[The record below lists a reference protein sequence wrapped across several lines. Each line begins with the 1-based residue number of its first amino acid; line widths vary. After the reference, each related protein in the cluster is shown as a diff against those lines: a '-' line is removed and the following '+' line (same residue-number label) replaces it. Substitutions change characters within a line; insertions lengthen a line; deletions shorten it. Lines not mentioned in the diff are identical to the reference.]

1 MPRWTDL
8 PAFSSCVPRGRTLP
22 PLAHCATRDIST
34 TQRDLAANR
43 YQRRRNRILESSPQA
58 AAISHPYSPRHHH
71 PLDGLG
77 HAQLHDHRAAD
88 FAARP
93 ADARLADAILRRFAG
108 KAPDIHPR
116 ITDSVVRDCI
126 AAAPDSALGPD
137 GVRASACGA
146 CVDRA
151 TPASIR
157 AAQWILDFGEIQDRL
172 DEPIITRIP
181 KKALPHE
188 TRHIAPHRPRAA

>member
-1 MPRWTDL
+1 M
-8 PAFSSCVPRGRTLP
+8 
-22 PLAHCATRDIST
+22 
-34 TQRDLAANR
+34 
-43 YQRRRNRILESSPQA
+43 
-58 AAISHPYSPRHHH
+58 
-71 PLDGLG
+71 
-77 HAQLHDHRAAD
+77 
-88 FAARP
+88 
-93 ADARLADAILRRFAG
+93 
-108 KAPDIHPR
+108 
-116 ITDSVVRDCI
+116 RDCI

-188 TRHIAPHRPRAA
+188 TRHIARELHDLRPISLGNNDRQIVSQVEFAAL